1 MQSDA
6 RVLLAEIRE
15 PQWHETVAARVS
27 FSLAL
32 LVFLAI
38 PTFVLLVNDTSLLL
52 YYSLYPVLVAF
63 SLYLRYRRYDYWASL
78 TMTLS
83 VYGVVS
89 WLAWLTGLSRV
100 SELELWIVA
109 LLPLVLFD
117 SSSRLTTGFLA
128 VLPVG
133 FSFSLG
139 FLPPLHS
146 PLLPAERDFIAQ
158 MLKISVAMGAFSC
171 VYYLRRQY
179 IAANEKRSLENEFY
193 SHTLNSI
200 PMPIIIKDAIT
211 LDYVFYNDAAA
222 MTFDL
227 RPGLRHSNQ
236 TTFSESCAAAVSRL
250 DYEVLRSVTYHIEP
264 DENLV
269 HSTGLTWHFRTYRI
283 PLELKSNGR
292 RLLVT
297 VSEDLRA
304 VNLLLRRAEET
315 QKLLNQVME
324 LSAPLLVRY
333 DHRQRKVHT
342 VEAGSPPSG
351 HAELG
356 AYLEFFF
363 SRNPISTTGQ
373 HLFQLGAQRYLLFY
387 GQGGAGG
394 VEGMVIALHG
404 EHTQE
409 IG

>member
-1 MQSDA
+1 MHSDA
-6 RVLLAEIRE
+6 RVFLAGVRE

-32 LVFLAI
+32 LIFLAI
-38 PTFVLLVNDTSLLL
+38 PTFLLLVNDTSLLL
-52 YYSLYPVLVAF
+52 YYSLYPVLVVF

-78 TMTLS
+78 IMTLG

-117 SSSRLTTGFLA
+117 NSSRLTTGLLA

-139 FLPPLHS
+139 FLPESHS

-179 IAANEKRSLENEFY
+179 IAADEKRSLENEFY

-236 TTFSESCAAAVSRL
+236 TTFSESCAATVSRL
-250 DYEVLRSVTYHIEP
+250 DYEVLRSITYHIEP

-283 PLELKSNGR
+283 PLELKGNGR

-333 DHRQRKVHT
+333 DHLQRKVHT
-342 VEAGSPPSG
+342 VEAGSPSSG
-351 HAELG
+351 HGELG

-373 HLFQLGAQRYLLFY
+373 HIFQLGAQRYLLFY
-387 GQGGAGG
+387 GQGGSGD

-404 EHTQE
+404 EPA
-409 IG
+409 